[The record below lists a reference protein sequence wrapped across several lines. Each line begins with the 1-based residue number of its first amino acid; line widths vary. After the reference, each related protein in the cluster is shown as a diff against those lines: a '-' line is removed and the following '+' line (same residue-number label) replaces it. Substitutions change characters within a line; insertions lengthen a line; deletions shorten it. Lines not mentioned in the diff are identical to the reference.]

1 LEVRKLAN
9 IKSAKKRAITSLKRN
24 ERNRMV
30 KSSLRTAVRK
40 FVEAGAEDAQAKLNQ
55 AFAAL
60 DKAASK
66 GVIHKNTAAR
76 KKSRLAKRLAKASA

>member
-1 LEVRKLAN
+1 MAN
-9 IKSAKKRAITSLKRN
+9 IKSAKKRAITALKRN